1 MYLSQEYR
9 YFKRYRNINVWWHFL
24 SYNHIWSQIM
34 AQNYS
39 SMLHVDNNAQGKYM
53 DNERV
58 KHHRIFFWHS
68 YSLSCERGNSAK
80 KKYTLFFSSRFHLP
94 QIRRVGI
101 SKLFSVILYPIFIYK
116 RYHDYPGYIVST

>member
-1 MYLSQEYR
+1 
-9 YFKRYRNINVWWHFL
+9 
-24 SYNHIWSQIM
+24 M

-53 DNERV
+53 YIREGKASPNL
-58 KHHRIFFWHS
+58 FLTFLLL
-68 YSLSCERGNSAK
+68 LSCERENSA
-80 KKYTLFFSSRFHLP
+80 KKYTLFFSSRFHLQ

-116 RYHDYPGYIVST
+116 CIMIMLAI